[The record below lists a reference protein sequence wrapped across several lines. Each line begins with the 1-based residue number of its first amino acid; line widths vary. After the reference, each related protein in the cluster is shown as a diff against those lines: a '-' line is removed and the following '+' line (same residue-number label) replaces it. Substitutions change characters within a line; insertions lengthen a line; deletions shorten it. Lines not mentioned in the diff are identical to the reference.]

1 MKKGIYI
8 FALLMATMALVAG
21 IIIPHH
27 HHENE
32 ICFTDFHSDAACED
46 HAHSDACNSPDA
58 ENPEDHHDAEGP
70 EGHENCMLDVE
81 IISPPIQDKSLAETL
96 VYSNDYSG
104 FDGYTTLLIDLLNA
118 DQLPP
123 GEQIPHR
130 PPILQ
135 FYSHTVFGSPGLRAP
150 PVC

>member
-8 FALLMATMALVAG
+8 FALLMATMALVAE

-27 HHENE
+27 HHEDK
-32 ICFTDFHSDAACED
+32 ICFADFHSDAACEN
-46 HAHSDACNSPDA
+46 HSHSDACKHDNA
-58 ENPEDHHDAEGP
+58 ENPENHHDAEGP
-70 EGHENCMLDVE
+70 ENHQNCMLDVE
-81 IISPPIQDKSLAETL
+81 IILPLLHDRSLAVTS
-96 VYSNDYSG
+96 VYSNDYLSFNG
-104 FDGYTTLLIDLLNA
+104 FTTLLIDLLKA
-118 DQLPP
+118 DQIPP
-123 GEQIPHR
+123 GEQISHG